1 MAATQGQRQRFAIAF
16 IAWVEQTRRLMEQ
29 GGSLRDQYNDLNI
42 GTTLTDADLN
52 TVVDIA
58 GITAADVNAALAIA
72 GQMVG
77 EFTAAR
83 RTAFNK
89 IGHGAP

>member
-1 MAATQGQRQRFAIAF
+1 MAATPRQRQQFAAAF
-16 IAWVEQTRRLMEQ
+16 IGWSEQARRIMEQ
-29 GGSLRDQYNDLNI
+29 GATLRDQYNDLSI
-42 GTTLTDADLN
+42 GTSLTDADLN
-52 TVVDIA
+52 ALADTA
-58 GITAADVNAALAIA
+58 GITAADVNAALALA

-83 RTAFNK
+83 RAAFNK